1 MMVALLMLVI
11 VAAGLVILSGVWVA
25 VALVAAVWHVD
36 RHAEGDDGPN
46 AGEAPAGGQ

>member
-1 MMVALLMLVI
+1 MVALLMLVV

-36 RHAEGDDGPN
+36 RQAEGGGGPDVSDQV
-46 AGEAPAGGQ
+46 AGAQ

>member
-25 VALVAAVWHVD
+25 VALVAAVWHGSPC
-36 RHAEGDDGPN
+36 RRRRRTGCR
-46 AGEAPAGGQ
+46 

>member
-36 RHAEGDDGPN
+36 RRAEGHDGAEP
-46 AGEAPAGGQ
+46 GDTRAGGQ

>member
-25 VALVAAVWHVD
+25 VALVKAVWHVE
-36 RHAEGDDGPN
+36 RHIEGNDGAEPGDTR
-46 AGEAPAGGQ
+46 AGRQ